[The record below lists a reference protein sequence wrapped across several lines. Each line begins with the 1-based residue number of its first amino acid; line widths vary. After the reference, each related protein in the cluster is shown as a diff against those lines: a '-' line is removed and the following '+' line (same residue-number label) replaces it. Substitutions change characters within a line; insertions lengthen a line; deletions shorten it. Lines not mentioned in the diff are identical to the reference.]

1 MQKEDILPQLVKD
14 DPWLEPYVYDINE
27 RIQNF
32 NELKANIEKNYG
44 SLLKFADA
52 HHYLGFN
59 YDKKKKGWYYREWA
73 PMAYSLYLIG
83 DFNGWNRTSHPLS
96 KLDNG
101 VWEIFFDDKTYKD
114 LLVHESLVKVLVAT
128 QKGAFDKI
136 PAYMTRVVQNEQTH
150 DFAGQIWNPAK
161 AFKWTDQS
169 FNTSSITEPIIYE
182 SHVGMGQEKEGVGT
196 YKEFADKVL
205 PRIKKLGYNAIQL
218 MAVQEHPYYGSFG
231 YHVSNFYAA
240 SSRFGTPEDLKYL
253 INKAHKAGLAVI
265 MDIVHSHSVKNLNE
279 GINEFDGTD
288 YQYFHGG
295 GKGHHSA
302 WDSKLFNYGK
312 WEVLQFLL
320 SNVKFWLE
328 EYHFDGF
335 RFDGV
340 TSMMYDHHGHT
351 AFDHYDKYFK
361 GDVDK
366 EAVTYLQL
374 ANEVA
379 KEIKPDVIN
388 IAEDVSGMPGLCRE
402 VQEGGIGF
410 TYRLAMGIPD
420 YWIKLLK
427 HEQDENWN
435 IHEMFGTMTN
445 RRYKEK
451 AIAYAES
458 HDQALVGDKTI
469 AFWLMDKEMYWHM
482 QVSDDNMIIDRGIAL
497 HKMIR
502 LFTLS
507 LGGEGYLNFI
517 GNEFGHPEW
526 VDFPREGNGWSYKYA
541 KRQWSLVDNEKL
553 KYKFL
558 NNFDGEMIN
567 LIKKNHILGTHEV
580 QQLNMDEMNKT
591 IIFKKGKLIFVFN
604 FHPTNAIFDYK
615 FWVPEKGKY
624 KILLNS
630 DAPEF
635 GGHDRIDNST
645 IFQTNESDMLSIYNT
660 NRTVQI
666 FKKTK

>member
-1 MQKEDILPQLVKD
+1 MQKEDTLPELVKD
-14 DPWLEPYVYDINE
+14 DPWLEPYTNDINE
-27 RIQNF
+27 RINIF
-32 NELKANIEKNYG
+32 NELKGNIEKHYG

-59 YDKKKKGWYYREWA
+59 YDKKKKGWFYREWA

-83 DFNGWNRTSHPLS
+83 DFNNWNRTSHPLN
-96 KLDNG
+96 KLENG
-101 VWEIFFDDKTYKD
+101 VWEIFFDDKTYADK
-114 LLVHESLVKVLVAT
+114 LVHESLIKVLVAT
-128 QKGAFDKI
+128 QKGALDKI
-136 PAYMTRVVQNEQTH
+136 PAYITRVVQNDQTH
-150 DFAGQIWNPAK
+150 DFAGQIWNPSK
-161 AFKWTDQS
+161 PFKWTDES
-169 FNTSSITEPIIYE
+169 FKTSSITEPIIYE
-182 SHVGMGQEKEGVGT
+182 SHVGMAQEREGLGT
-196 YKEFADKVL
+196 YVEFADNVL
-205 PRIKKLGYNAIQL
+205 PRVKKLGYNTIQL

-231 YHVSNFYAA
+231 YHVSNFFAA
-240 SSRFGTPEDLKYL
+240 SSRFGTPEELKYL
-253 INKAHKAGLAVI
+253 INKAHKAGIAVI

-288 YQYFHGG
+288 YQYFHAG

-320 SNVKFWLE
+320 SNVRYWLE
-328 EYHFDGF
+328 EFHFDGF

-340 TSMMYDHHGHT
+340 TSMMYHHHGHS

-374 ANEVA
+374 ANTIA

-402 VQEGGIGF
+402 VNEGGLGF
-410 TYRLAMGIPD
+410 NYRLAMGIPD

-435 IHEMFGTMTN
+435 IHEMYGTMTN

-458 HDQALVGDKTI
+458 HDQALVGDKTV

-482 QVSDDNMIIDRGIAL
+482 QVSDNNMIIDRGIAL

-526 VDFPREGNGWSYKYA
+526 IDFPREGNGWSYKYA
-541 KRQWSLVDNEKL
+541 RRQWSLVDNDKL

-558 NNFDGEMIN
+558 SNFDREM
-567 LIKKNHILGTHEV
+567 LKVVKKHHILGTHDV
-580 QQLNMDEMNKT
+580 QQLNMDELNKT
-591 IIFKKGKLIFVFN
+591 IIFKKADLIFVFN
-604 FHPTNAIFDYK
+604 FHPSNAIFDYK
-615 FWVPEKGKY
+615 FWVPAKGKY
-624 KILLNS
+624 KLLLNS
-630 DAPEF
+630 DAAEF
-635 GGHDRIDNST
+635 GGHDRIENST
-645 IFQTNESDMLSIYNT
+645 IFLTDADNMLSIYNT
-660 NRTVQI
+660 NRTVQVL
-666 FKKTK
+666 KKTK